1 MGKHDG
7 AAVQRLAALYG
18 LKCTAQGAGKRL
30 TIMVRSADGTTSQR
44 TLTLEAHLVTVIDS
58 GSYCLWSVHSS

>member
-1 MGKHDG
+1 VQLCDCGGAPLPQGLPDRMGKHDG

-30 TIMVRSADGTTSQR
+30 TIMVRSSHHMTRQR
-44 TLTLEAHLVTVIDS
+44 ILGFYT
-58 GSYCLWSVHSS
+58 

>member
-1 MGKHDG
+1 VVRPLAKQQYIWQCCVLSPQGLPDRMGKHDG

-30 TIMVRSADGTTSQR
+30 TIMVRPTG
-44 TLTLEAHLVTVIDS
+44 H
-58 GSYCLWSVHSS
+58 